1 MKPDFVLLGDSHT
14 IALEDGAK
22 ALGLT
27 PAVLRFGGAGWHER
41 KFSWGADG
49 FIPRGSAMGTRAL
62 ARLREEMGVTNIFG
76 TGVPVITTVGFHL
89 GQLVGPMGW
98 SDHHIQRT
106 PDDMPQDG
114 LLMSSAFVEAYVLH
128 YRRPHLRLLRR
139 LAKSTRL
146 VVVPPPTIADYG
158 NIPQVRALLIRLM
171 RNEGLDVFDPV
182 EKLLSLDAP
191 FPEDLSA
198 GDGNHANAAFG
209 SMVID
214 ALRKAGKL

>member
-1 MKPDFVLLGDSHT
+1 MKPDFMLLGDSHT

-27 PAVLRFGGAGWHER
+27 PGVLRFGGAGWHER

-49 FIPRGSAMGTRAL
+49 FVPRGSAMGARAL
-62 ARLREEMGVTNIFG
+62 ERLRTGMGVTNVFSTDI
-76 TGVPVITTVGFHL
+76 PVITTVGFHL

-98 SDHHIQRT
+98 SDHHIQRS

-139 LAKSTRL
+139 MASAARL
-146 VVVPPPTIADYG
+146 IVIPPPTIAAYG
-158 NIPQVRALLIRLM
+158 NIPQVRAVLIKMM
-171 RNEGLDVFDPV
+171 RDSGLDVFDPV
-182 EKLLSLDAP
+182 AELLSLDAP
-191 FPEDLSA
+191 FPESLSS
-198 GDGNHANAAFG
+198 GDGNHANAEFG
-209 SMVID
+209 SMVIE
-214 ALRKAGKL
+214 ALRERGKI

>member
-1 MKPDFVLLGDSHT
+1 MKAKPSRATLPQPLGAVPLPDHRC
-14 IALEDGAK
+14 AEPK
-22 ALGLT
+22 
-27 PAVLRFGGAGWHER
+27 
-41 KFSWGADG
+41 
-49 FIPRGSAMGTRAL
+49 GSTR
-62 ARLREEMGVTNIFG
+62 V
-76 TGVPVITTVGFHL
+76 GVPRPSDATSDGNLLSGLCAQINDYCAAVGANPSKTA
-89 GQLVGPMGW
+89 GKNGNEMCIRD
-98 SDHHIQRT
+98 SIQRS

-198 GDGNHANAAFG
+198 GDGNHANTAFG